1 MEKAKRITLTHRK
14 TLAYTRSYTG
24 WSRGDFRGLVSDE
37 KDISAESAAETK
49 ASWFYEENVNAS
61 RPPGSEEQAFERE
74 KAPYCVT
81 LMRCEK

>member
-37 KDISAESAAETK
+37 KDVSAEGAASKETSRFSA
-49 ASWFYEENVNAS
+49 ENVKS
-61 RPPGSEEQAFERE
+61 GRPSDSEE
-74 KAPYCVT
+74 
-81 LMRCEK
+81 

>member
-37 KDISAESAAETK
+37 KDVSAESKAQTK
-49 ASWFYEENVNAS
+49 ASWFYEENVNAG
-61 RPPGSEEQAFERE
+61 RPSGAEEQTFERE
-74 KAPYCVT
+74 KESYCVT
-81 LMRCEK
+81 LIM